1 MRIRL
6 VNGRFK
12 KSIFISKF
20 KKKGQIFPQNE
31 INFEKKTGKTE
42 KPKIKKIE
50 CNSVSKKL
58 KYHLKLNK
66 K

>member
-6 VNGRFK
+6 LNGRFK

-31 INFEKKTGKTE
+31 KNFEKKTE

-50 CNSVSKKL
+50 SKEVSKQLKKHFKL
-58 KYHLKLNK
+58 D
-66 K
+66 

>member
-12 KSIFISKF
+12 KSISISKL
-20 KKKGQIFPQNE
+20 KKKGQIFPRNGTK
-31 INFEKKTGKTE
+31 FEKNTE

-50 CNSVSKKL
+50 SNEVSKKL
-58 KYHLKLNK
+58 KRHLKLH
-66 K
+66 

>member
-12 KSIFISKF
+12 KSISISKF

-31 INFEKKTGKTE
+31 TNFEKKTE

-50 CNSVSKKL
+50 SNEVSKKL
-58 KYHLKLNK
+58 KKHFKLD
-66 K
+66 